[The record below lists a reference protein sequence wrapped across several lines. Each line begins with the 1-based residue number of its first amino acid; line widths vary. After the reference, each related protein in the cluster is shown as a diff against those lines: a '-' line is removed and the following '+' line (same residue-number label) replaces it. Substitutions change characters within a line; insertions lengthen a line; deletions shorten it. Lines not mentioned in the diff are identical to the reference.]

1 MVLEDERLPRKF
13 GTYKLKEKIARGGM
27 AELYLAEVKGPG
39 GFIKPVVIKMIHKSF
54 SDDAR
59 FQTMFTD
66 EARIVAGLTHGN
78 IVPVIGFGDEAGVLY
93 QAMEFIDGV
102 DTSTL
107 METCRIL
114 GLPLELSVA
123 LWIGMGTAAGLAHA
137 HQALDSNGTPMR
149 IVHRDVSPH
158 NILLS
163 RSGEV
168 KLCDFGLAAWASSE
182 PADDHIRGKLSY
194 LSPEQATG
202 GVTDAR
208 SDVFS
213 LGVVLYELIAG
224 HHPIVAGTNVT
235 VLHHLVEDKGYP
247 LLRDAAPWIP
257 EAVTKII
264 DRAIDFNP
272 EKRFPS
278 AEALGSEL
286 SKVLYTRFPD
296 FTPQRL
302 ASLVIQIQSANE
314 EWIGNDPNSQL
325 RAKLASFASS
335 RRGTS
340 SMIHLPLRTQP
351 STRRR
356 PLRLVLVTALV
367 LVIASFSVVWL
378 LARDRTNGRQPP
390 LAEIEKNG
398 KAPSEHAI
406 KDEKKPLSTDEP
418 DSELA
423 SGIIRGEK
431 QPIPVEQPD
440 ASPKERPS
448 TVSDRARADTRV
460 TGKSKKISFGAL
472 DANASP
478 WAEVSIDG
486 RPPLTTPIIGHKL
499 KVGQHRAIFT
509 NPELEIT
516 VKREF
521 TIKTNETTRIVVKME

>member
-1 MVLEDERLPRKF
+1 
-13 GTYKLKEKIARGGM
+13 
-27 AELYLAEVKGPG
+27 
-39 GFIKPVVIKMIHKSF
+39 
-54 SDDAR
+54 
-59 FQTMFTD
+59 
-66 EARIVAGLTHGN
+66 
-78 IVPVIGFGDEAGVLY
+78 
-93 QAMEFIDGV
+93 
-102 DTSTL
+102 
-107 METCRIL
+107 
-114 GLPLELSVA
+114 
-123 LWIGMGTAAGLAHA
+123 
-137 HQALDSNGTPMR
+137 
-149 IVHRDVSPH
+149 
-158 NILLS
+158 LLS

-235 VLHHLVEDKGYP
+235 VLHHLVEEKGYP

-264 DRAIDFNP
+264 DRAINFEP
-272 EKRFPS
+272 ENRFPS

-314 EWIGNDPNSQL
+314 EWVGNDPSSQL

-340 SMIHLPLRTQP
+340 SMVYLPLKNHP
-351 STRRR
+351 SNPRK
-356 PLRLVLVTALV
+356 PLRLALV
-367 LVIASFSVVWL
+367 ATLVLAIAAFSVVWL
-378 LARDRTNGRQPP
+378 FARDRTKSNHPP
-390 LAEIEKNG
+390 ETVIDNHDITRSK
-398 KAPSEHAI
+398 SSI
-406 KDEKKPLSTDEP
+406 KDEQKPPSTDEP
-418 DSELA
+418 DSKLA
-423 SGIIRGEK
+423 AGIKRGEV
-431 QPIPVEQPD
+431 QPIPAEQPD
-440 ASPKERPS
+440 AAPKERPS
-448 TVSDRARADTRV
+448 SVSDGARADTRMA
-460 TGKSKKISFGAL
+460 GKSKKKAFGAL

-486 RPPLTTPIIGHKL
+486 HSPLTTPIIGHKL
-499 KVGQHRAIFT
+499 KVGQHRAVFT
-509 NPELEIT
+509 NPELKIT